1 MSNKA
6 KRKLSDISFEHD
18 GAHVAL
24 VSKDQGG
31 PANGHAYALVM
42 KSTAKFSEEFIEKAQ
57 LVRVTMELPDFLEK
71 FFYLYDNDAEVL
83 AALFG
88 YKESEDSDSGTY
100 NDDYFW
106 EWYRE
111 KMGDAYYESTPTEED
126 KQEFIASRLEGIEL
140 LKSLNLSES
149 ITESIGELNEDE
161 YLTILRDQEKVEKAL
176 SRKSIMLKA
185 LSNKPSFE
193 STNISSK
200 ETVMENEDIE
210 VIKSL
215 AESLQKSLDEKNQ
228 ALEKALA
235 TVAEFEAQR
244 KEAVAK
250 ARKES
255 LVAAV
260 KDESKAEVLFKSLG
274 NVESQEDFDS
284 IVKVLSELTVQVE
297 NSELFNEKGVSG
309 EGEGVVTE
317 SPVAK
322 ALKRELNKA

>member
-1 MSNKA
+1 MSKA

-31 PANGHAYALVM
+31 PANGHNYALVM
-42 KSTAKFSEEFIEKAQ
+42 KSTVKFSEEFINKAQ

-88 YKESEDSDSGTY
+88 YKESEESESGTY

-111 KMGDAYYESTPTEED
+111 KMGEAYYESTPTEED
-126 KQEFIASRLEGIEL
+126 KKEFIASRLEGIEL
-140 LKSLNLSES
+140 LKSMNDSES
-149 ITESIGELNEDE
+149 ISEFISELNEDE

-176 SRKSIMLKA
+176 TNKKLMVKA

-193 STNISSK
+193 SENISSK
-200 ETVMENEDIE
+200 EIVMENEIE
-210 VIKSL
+210 IVK
-215 AESLQKSLDEKNQ
+215 AELQKALDEKNL

-235 TVAEFEAQR
+235 TVAQFEAER

-250 ARKES
+250 SRKEAI
-255 LVAAV
+255 VKAV
-260 KDESKAEVLFKSLG
+260 KDESKAEILFKSLG
-274 NVESQEDFDS
+274 QLESQEDFDA
-284 IVKVLSELTVQVE
+284 IVKVLGELNTQVDQ
-297 NSELFNEKGVSG
+297 SELFKETGASG
-309 EGEGVVTE
+309 DGESVVTE

-322 ALKRELNKA
+322 ALKAQLKTAQSAN